1 MANFRFSG
9 IPLSHYPSL
18 LRSLAAIKR
27 AAAQAN
33 VELGDLDPNIGHA
46 IERACG
52 EVIVGQHFEHFPID
66 VFQGGAGTSTNM
78 NMNEVLANR
87 AIQILGHPLGRY
99 DVVHPDDHVNRSQST
114 NDVCPTAL
122 RMAIRADS
130 DALKGALVA
139 LAAAFDQKGIEFANI
154 VKLGRTQLQD
164 AAPMTLGRS

>member
-1 MANFRFSG
+1 
-9 IPLSHYPSL
+9 
-18 LRSLAAIKR
+18 
-27 AAAQAN
+27 
-33 VELGDLDPNIGHA
+33 
-46 IERACG
+46 
-52 EVIVGQHFEHFPID
+52 
-66 VFQGGAGTSTNM
+66 M